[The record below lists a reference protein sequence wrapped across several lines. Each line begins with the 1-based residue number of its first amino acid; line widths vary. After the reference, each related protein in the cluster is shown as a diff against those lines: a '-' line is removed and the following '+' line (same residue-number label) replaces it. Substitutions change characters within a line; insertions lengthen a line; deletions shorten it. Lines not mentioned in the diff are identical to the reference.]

1 MLTLGAYRGHAPALI
16 RTKNMSVSSVGSSP
30 PIQAPTPQKVDRPN
44 DGDGDSN
51 DVGGAK
57 SAAPV
62 QAAPAPGT
70 GAVVNKTA

>member
-1 MLTLGAYRGHAPALI
+1 MT
-16 RTKNMSVSSVGSSP
+16 TMSVSAVGSSP

-51 DVGGAK
+51 DVGGG
-57 SAAPV
+57 SAPV